1 LSHFRLA
8 KELFNNITSPL
19 QMPGAV
25 KGLSAVGVLIM
36 IDRGIRADGQELM
49 AGSLLVCALWSI
61 LLM

>member
-1 LSHFRLA
+1 
-8 KELFNNITSPL
+8 
-19 QMPGAV
+19 MPGAV